1 MTSKKKPEPPLIDE
15 RHDRLVETPGDKETP
30 VEDDVEQA
38 DDDLND
44 DNENHDHD
52 EDDHAA

>member
-52 EDDHAA
+52 EVDHAA